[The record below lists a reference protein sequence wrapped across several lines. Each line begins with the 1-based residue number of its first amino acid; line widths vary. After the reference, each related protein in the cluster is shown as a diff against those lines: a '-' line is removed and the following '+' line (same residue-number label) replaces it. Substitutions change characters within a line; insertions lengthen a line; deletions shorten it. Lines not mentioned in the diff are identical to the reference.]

1 MTVPTQVFLRTF
13 HIAWGKSTGTAF
25 AIDRDARQY
34 LVTAR
39 HVVRGIKSGDEIAI
53 SYKQEWHKIAV
64 DVVGTGKDSIDV
76 TVLACPQLLAP
87 PKLTLTASLGGVLY
101 GQEVKF
107 LGFPF
112 GWDST
117 AKGPY
122 SDFPLPFVKAGVV
135 SAIATDPCRSVY
147 IDGHGN
153 KGFSGGPVVF
163 VSANGTQDKYRVAG
177 VVSNYPTPLLEPI
190 RSKDGKVIVDSHGE
204 PAAFFAENPG
214 LVVAHD
220 IGYAT
225 ELIDLK
231 PIGFAL
237 PDE

>member
-1 MTVPTQVFLRTF
+1 MLIVMPTRPVMPIRLNSEGQQHDGSYASVSTYLSYCL
-13 HIAWGKSTGTAF
+13 GESTGTAF

-39 HVVRGIKSGDEIAI
+39 HVVKGIKSGDEIAI

-64 DVVGTGKDSIDV
+64 DVVGAGKDAIDV

-87 PKLTLTASLGGVLY
+87 PKLTLTASLGGVRY

-122 SDFPLPFVKAGVV
+122 GDFPLPFVKAGVV

-153 KGFSGGPVVF
+153 KGIQRGS
-163 VSANGTQDKYRVAG
+163 RC
-177 VVSNYPTPLLEPI
+177 I
-190 RSKDGKVIVDSHGE
+190 RLG
-204 PAAFFAENPG
+204 
-214 LVVAHD
+214 
-220 IGYAT
+220 
-225 ELIDLK
+225 
-231 PIGFAL
+231 
-237 PDE
+237 